1 MNDLQIDYFM
11 AVGTNLSFTKTSQ
24 ELYVSQPAISKQ
36 IKLMEEE
43 LGVRLFYRNNKK
55 TELTLWKLQGR
66 VEKRKGKGCSTSGKR
81 AENPENRFYGG
92 MGSDADSA

>member
-55 TELTLWKLQGR
+55 TELTEAG
-66 VEKRKGKGCSTSGKR
+66 KRCSTSGKR